1 LSFNKRYIFK
11 KYYSGRRVINMS
23 KATFGLIVG
32 TRGFFNPKLA
42 EAGRKDLMALLDKFG
57 YRYFILSENDTH
69 YGVVETVEDA
79 KKCAKLFRDNYEAI
93 DGIIVC
99 LPNFGDEIGI
109 ATALNLAKLD
119 VPVLV
124 QACDDDLDK
133 MDMDNRRDAFCGKL
147 SVCNNLYQY
156 NIRFTN
162 TSLHTCAINGKEFIA
177 DIDFFSSVCKV
188 VKGIRTARLAQ
199 IGTRP
204 APFQTVRFSEK
215 LLQDSGITVIPVDL
229 SVIIGAANKI
239 SDLSSDVIGKVS
251 EIKKYGSIQS
261 DITDEK
267 IIRSAKLNIAIE
279 QFMIENHC
287 DAGAVQ
293 CWDSIQ
299 LNYGCASC
307 LPMSML
313 GEKGIPMACE
323 TDVTGAVMMY
333 AMYLASGSPSGYLD
347 WNNNFKE
354 NRDMCINF
362 HCSNFPKSFMGSEM
376 EISNLDILGNSI
388 GYDKCFG
395 ACKGL
400 VKAGPMTYGKI
411 STDDVYGIIKVYFG
425 EGEFTDDPVKSCGG
439 FAVCKIP
446 NLQDLMD
453 FICKNGFEHHVAMN
467 RSSCAKILNEAFGNY
482 LGWETYWHK

>member
-1 LSFNKRYIFK
+1 MNKAI
-11 KYYSGRRVINMS
+11 
-23 KATFGLIVG
+23 FGLIVG

-42 EAGRKDLMALLDKFG
+42 QAGRKDLMALLDKLG
-57 YRYFILSENDTH
+57 YKYVILSENDTR
-69 YGVVETVEDA
+69 YGLVETVDDA
-79 KKCAKLFRDNYEAI
+79 KKCAELFRSNYEKI
-93 DGIIVC
+93 DGIIVS
-99 LPNFGDEIGI
+99 LPNFGDEIGVVQ
-109 ATALNLAKLD
+109 TLNLAKLD
-119 VPVLV
+119 IPVMV
-124 QACDDDLDK
+124 QACDDDTNH
-133 MDMDNRRDAFCGKL
+133 MEMENRRDSFCGKL

-156 NIRFTN
+156 KIRFTN
-162 TSLHTCAINGKEFIA
+162 TTLHTCSINSKEFEN
-177 DIDFFSSVCKV
+177 DIDYFAKVCKV
-188 VKGIRTARLAQ
+188 VKGIRTARIAQ

-204 APFQTVRFSEK
+204 AAFQTVRYSEK

-229 SVIIGAANKI
+229 SVIIGAANKLI
-239 SDLSSDVIGKVS
+239 DSSAEVKSKVV

-279 QFMIENHC
+279 QFITENQC

-299 LNYGCASC
+299 LNYGCAAC

-354 NRDMCINF
+354 DRDMCINF
-362 HCSNFPKSFMGSEM
+362 HCSNFPKSFMGSKM
-376 EISNLDILGNSI
+376 GISNLDILGNSL

-395 ACKGL
+395 ACKGQ
-400 VKAGPMTYGKI
+400 VSQGPMTYGKI
-411 STDDVYGIIKVYFG
+411 STDDVWGTIKVYFG
-425 EGEFTDDPVKSCGG
+425 EGEFTDDVVKSCGG
-439 FAVCKIP
+439 FAVCKVP
-446 NLQDLMD
+446 NLQGLMD
-453 FICKNGFEHHVAMN
+453 YLCKNGFEHHVAMN
-467 RSSCAKILNEAFGNY
+467 RSNCAEILNEAFESY

>member
-1 LSFNKRYIFK
+1 
-11 KYYSGRRVINMS
+11 MD

-42 EAGRKDLMALLDKFG
+42 ETGRKDLMALLDKLG
-57 YRYFILSENDTH
+57 YKYVILSENDTR
-69 YGVVETVEDA
+69 YGLVETVEDA
-79 KKCAKLFRDNYEAI
+79 KKCAELFRANYEKI
-93 DGIIVC
+93 DGIIVS
-99 LPNFGDEIGI
+99 LPNFGDEIGVVQ
-109 ATALNLAKLD
+109 TLNLAKLD
-119 VPVLV
+119 LPVMV
-124 QACDDDLDK
+124 QACDDDTDH
-133 MDMDNRRDAFCGKL
+133 MEMENRRDSFCGKL

-156 NIRFTN
+156 KIRFTN
-162 TSLHTCAINGKEFIA
+162 TTLHTCPINSKEFEN
-177 DIDFFSSVCKV
+177 DINYFAKVCKV
-188 VKGIRTARLAQ
+188 VKGIRTARIAQ

-204 APFQTVRFSEK
+204 AAFQTVRYSEK

-229 SVIIGAANKI
+229 SVIIGAANKV
-239 SDLSSDVIGKVS
+239 SDSSAEVKGKVA
-251 EIKKYGSIQS
+251 EIKKYGNIQS

-279 QFMIENHC
+279 QFMTENQC

-347 WNNNFKE
+347 WNNNFKKDR
-354 NRDMCINF
+354 NMCINF

-376 EISNLDILGNSI
+376 GISNLDILGNSF

-395 ACKGL
+395 ACKGQ
-400 VKAGPMTYGKI
+400 VKKGPMTYGKI
-411 STDDVYGIIKVYFG
+411 STDDVWGTIKVYFG

-439 FAVCKIP
+439 FAVCKVP
-446 NLQDLMD
+446 NLQGLMD

-467 RSSCAKILNEAFGNY
+467 RSNCAKVLNEAFESY

>member
-1 LSFNKRYIFK
+1 MKMNKT
-11 KYYSGRRVINMS
+11 
-23 KATFGLIVG
+23 TFGLIVG

-42 EAGRKDLMALLDKFG
+42 ETGRKDLIALLDKLG
-57 YRYFILSENDTH
+57 YKYIVLSEKDTR
-69 YGVVETVEDA
+69 YGLVETVEDA
-79 KKCAKLFRDNYEAI
+79 KKCAKLFRANYEKI
-93 DGIIVC
+93 DGIIVS
-99 LPNFGDEIGI
+99 LPNFGDEIGVVQ
-109 ATALNLAKLD
+109 TLNLAKLD
-119 VPVLV
+119 LPVMV
-124 QACDDDLDK
+124 QACDDDFAKLE
-133 MDMDNRRDAFCGKL
+133 MENRRDAFCGKL

-156 NIRFTN
+156 KIRFTN
-162 TSLHTCAINGKEFIA
+162 TTLHTCPINSKEFES
-177 DIDFFSSVCKV
+177 DINYFARVCKV
-188 VKGIRTARLAQ
+188 VKGIRTARIAQ

-204 APFQTVRFSEK
+204 AAFQTVRYSEK

-239 SDLSSDVIGKVS
+239 SDSSAEVKSKVA
-251 EIKKYGSIQS
+251 EIKEYGSIQS

-279 QFMIENHC
+279 QFMTENQC

-347 WNNNFKE
+347 WNNNFKDDR
-354 NRDMCINF
+354 NMCINF
-362 HCSNFPKSFMGSEM
+362 HCSNFPKSFMGGEM
-376 EISNLDILGNSI
+376 SISNLDILGNSL

-395 ACKGL
+395 ACKGQA
-400 VKAGPMTYGKI
+400 KKGPMTYGKI
-411 STDDVYGIIKVYFG
+411 STDDVWGTIKVYFG
-425 EGEFTDDPVKSCGG
+425 EGEFTDDVVKSCGG
-439 FAVCKIP
+439 FAVCKVP
-446 NLQDLMD
+446 DLQGLMD

-467 RSSCAKILNEAFGNY
+467 RSNCAEVLNEAFESY

>member
-1 LSFNKRYIFK
+1 M
-11 KYYSGRRVINMS
+11 G

-42 EAGRKDLMALLDKFG
+42 QTGRKELMALLDKLG
-57 YRYFILSENDTH
+57 YKYIILSENDTR
-69 YGVVETVEDA
+69 YGLVETVDDA
-79 KKCAKLFRDNYEAI
+79 KKCAELFRANYEKI
-93 DGIIVC
+93 DGIIVS
-99 LPNFGDEIGI
+99 LPNFGDEIGVVQ
-109 ATALNLAKLD
+109 TLNLAKLD
-119 VPVLV
+119 IPVMV
-124 QACDDDLDK
+124 QACDDDTDH
-133 MDMDNRRDAFCGKL
+133 MEMENRRDSFCGKL

-156 NIRFTN
+156 KIRFTN
-162 TSLHTCAINGKEFIA
+162 TTLHTCPINSKEFED
-177 DIDFFSSVCKV
+177 DINYFAKVCKV
-188 VKGIRTARLAQ
+188 VKGIRTARIAQ

-204 APFQTVRFSEK
+204 AAFQTVRYSEK

-229 SVIIGAANKI
+229 SVIIGAANKLG
-239 SDLSSDVIGKVS
+239 DSSAEVKEKVA

-279 QFMIENHC
+279 QFMTENQC

-313 GEKGIPMACE
+313 GEKGVPMACE

-333 AMYLASGSPSGYLD
+333 AMYLAGGSPSGYLD
-347 WNNNFKE
+347 WNNNFKQD
-354 NRDMCINF
+354 RDMCINF
-362 HCSNFPKSFMGSEM
+362 HCSNFPKSFMGGEM
-376 EISNLDILGNSI
+376 GISNLDILGNSL

-395 ACKGL
+395 ACKGQ
-400 VKAGPMTYGKI
+400 VSKGPMTYGKI
-411 STDDVYGIIKVYFG
+411 STDDVWGTIKVYFG
-425 EGEFTDDPVKSCGG
+425 EGEFTDDVVKSCGG
-439 FAVCKIP
+439 FAVCKVP
-446 NLQDLMD
+446 NLQGLMD

-467 RSSCAKILNEAFGNY
+467 RSNCAEILNEAFEGY

>member
-1 LSFNKRYIFK
+1 
-11 KYYSGRRVINMS
+11 MD
-23 KATFGLIVG
+23 KAIFGLIVG

-42 EAGRKDLMALLDKFG
+42 ETGRKDLMSLLDKLG
-57 YRYFILSENDTH
+57 YKYVILSENDTR
-69 YGVVETVEDA
+69 YGLVETVDDA
-79 KKCAKLFRDNYEAI
+79 KKCAKLFRDNYEKI
-93 DGIIVC
+93 DGIIVS
-99 LPNFGDEIGI
+99 LPNFGDEIGVVQ
-109 ATALNLAKLD
+109 TLNLAKLD
-119 VPVLV
+119 LPVMV
-124 QACDDDLDK
+124 QACDDDTDH
-133 MDMDNRRDAFCGKL
+133 MEMENRRDSFCGKL

-156 NIRFTN
+156 KIKFTN
-162 TSLHTCAINGKEFIA
+162 TTLHTCPINSKEFES
-177 DIDFFSSVCKV
+177 DINYFAKVCRV
-188 VKGIRTARLAQ
+188 VKGIRTARIAQ

-204 APFQTVRFSEK
+204 AAFQTVRYSEK

-229 SVIIGAANKI
+229 SVIIGAANK
-239 SDLSSDVIGKVS
+239 LGGSSAEVKSKVA
-251 EIKKYGSIQS
+251 EIKKYGSIQG
-261 DITDEK
+261 DINDEK

-279 QFMIENHC
+279 QFVTENQC
-287 DAGAVQ
+287 VAGAVQ

-354 NRDMCINF
+354 DRNMCINF
-362 HCSNFPKSFMGSEM
+362 HCSNFPKSFMGSEIG
-376 EISNLDILGNSI
+376 ISDLDILGNSL

-395 ACKGL
+395 ACKGQ
-400 VKAGPMTYGKI
+400 VSKGPMTYGKI
-411 STDDVYGIIKVYFG
+411 STDDVWGTIKVYFG
-425 EGEFTDDPVKSCGG
+425 EGEFTDDVVKSCGG
-439 FAVCKIP
+439 FAVCKVP
-446 NLQDLMD
+446 DLQGLMD

-467 RSSCAKILNEAFGNY
+467 RSNCAEVLNEAFESY

>member
-1 LSFNKRYIFK
+1 
-11 KYYSGRRVINMS
+11 MD

-42 EAGRKDLMALLDKFG
+42 ETGRKELMALLDKLG
-57 YRYFILSENDTH
+57 YKYIILSENDTR
-69 YGVVETVEDA
+69 YGLVETVEDA
-79 KKCAKLFRDNYEAI
+79 KKCAGLFRANYEKI
-93 DGIIVC
+93 DGIIVS
-99 LPNFGDEIGI
+99 LPNFGDEIGVVQ
-109 ATALNLAKLD
+109 TLNLAKLD
-119 VPVLV
+119 VPVMV
-124 QACDDDLDK
+124 QACDDDTNH
-133 MDMDNRRDAFCGKL
+133 MEMENRRDSFCGKL

-156 NIRFTN
+156 KIRFTN
-162 TSLHTCAINGKEFIA
+162 TTLHTCPINSKEFES
-177 DIDFFSSVCKV
+177 DINYFAKVCKV
-188 VKGIRTARLAQ
+188 VKGIRTARIAQ

-204 APFQTVRFSEK
+204 AAFQTVRYSEK

-229 SVIIGAANKI
+229 SVIIGAANKL
-239 SDLSSDVIGKVS
+239 SDSSAEVKSKVA

-279 QFMIENHC
+279 QFIIENQC

-347 WNNNFKE
+347 WNNNFKQD
-354 NRDMCINF
+354 RDMCINF

-376 EISNLDILGNSI
+376 GISNLDILGNSL

-395 ACKGL
+395 ACKGQ
-400 VKAGPMTYGKI
+400 VKKGPMTYGKI
-411 STDDVYGIIKVYFG
+411 STDDVWGTIKVYFG

-439 FAVCKIP
+439 FAVCKVP
-446 NLQDLMD
+446 DLQGLMD
-453 FICKNGFEHHVAMN
+453 
-467 RSSCAKILNEAFGNY
+467 Y
-482 LGWETYWHK
+482 LVQKWI